1 MTNLQTTVAITGIDL
16 SALIVR
22 DPAAATAYYRDLLG
36 IPTTAVDDEGRGAEF
51 TLADGATIGV
61 WNGGEGTPPGQVLF
75 FAVDDARAAIDA
87 VRSRGVTISD
97 AMEGQVCVMGWGSD
111 PDGNGF
117 CLHQRKNRDQDAPP
131 PTPGTQDADVV
142 GLDAAGIVTAD
153 VPRAMTFYREV
164 LGMVPTVLYPE
175 DKGGEFTLADG
186 ATFTIY
192 GSGGESFPPAG
203 VGLLAVRDI
212 DAAVARLRSRGGT
225 ISDPMQTP
233 VCRMA
238 FGTDAD
244 GFMVCLH
251 RRTVTD

>member
-1 MTNLQTTVAITGIDL
+1 MTDLQTTVAITGIDL

-36 IPTTAVDDEGRGAEF
+36 VPTTAVDDEGRGAEF
-51 TLADGATIGV
+51 TLPDGATIGV
-61 WNGGEGTPPGQVLF
+61 WNGGEATPPGQVLF
-75 FAVDDARAAIDA
+75 FAVDDARTAIGA

-97 AMEGQVCVMGWGSD
+97 AMEGEVCVMGWGSD

-131 PTPGTQDADVV
+131 PAPGSEPADVV

-164 LGMVPTVLYPE
+164 LGMVPTIIYPDE
-175 DKGGEFTLADG
+175 KGT
-186 ATFTIY
+186 TFTIY
-192 GSGGESFPPAG
+192 GTGGGDFPPAG
-203 VGLLAVRDI
+203 VGLLAVRDL

-233 VCRMA
+233 VCTMA
-238 FGTDAD
+238 FGTDPD

-251 RRTVTD
+251 HRTTAN